1 MKKGILYLWIF
12 VLAGGMIACE
22 DDDIP
27 PASYENGVWFY
38 APAEGS
44 GVNLNTMEGF
54 EEEFSTTY
62 SFYFNEDSDVDT
74 VELAEIRLMGMSTDY
89 PREVNLVVGEGS
101 TASEGVNFEFLDKV
115 LPANEISFV
124 PKILLK
130 KAGLGEEEKI
140 LRLELAPS
148 EEFPARIFAD
158 TVSDD
163 KTFLISSHY
172 TVKFSNLA
180 IEPPYWNQCEHIFL
194 TWSKVKYDFMVEKL
208 GKYWGIEPVSPTDL
222 NEMYNDKLIMRYEL
236 SLWQEEH
243 GGEYMLDE
251 NGNRV
256 SF

>member
-1 MKKGILYLWIF
+1 MKKGLLYLWIF
-12 VLAGGMIACE
+12 VLAGSVISCE

-38 APAEGS
+38 APVAGS
-44 GVNLNTMEGF
+44 SVNLSTMEGF

-62 SFYFNEDSDVDT
+62 SFYFNEDADVDT
-74 VELAEIRLMGMSTDY
+74 IELAEIRLMGMSADY

-101 TASEGVNFEFLDKV
+101 TAVEGENFEFLAKV
-115 LPANEISFV
+115 LPANEISFI

-130 KAGLGEEEKI
+130 KAGLGEEEKV
-140 LRLELAPS
+140 LRLELTPS
-148 EEFPARIFAD
+148 DEFPARIFAD

-172 TVKFSNLA
+172 TVRFSNLA
-180 IEPPYWNQCEHIFL
+180 VEPPYWDQCRHIFK

-208 GKYWGIEPVSPTDL
+208 GRYWGVEPVSPSDL
-222 NEMYNDKLIMRYEL
+222 NEMYNDMLIMRYEL
-236 SLWQEEH
+236 SLWQQEH